1 MQFRVGQLLAD
12 QWKISR
18 QDMDEYALES
28 HRRAAASRDYGHFAR
43 EAIAVPIRDDEGT
56 ITDQFLRTDEGIRR
70 DTTLE
75 RSPRCPPPS
84 TSSPTPRPTSP
95 PGTRRR

>member
-1 MQFRVGQLLAD
+1 MQFRVAQLLAD

-28 HRRAAASRDYGHFAR
+28 HRRAAAATDSGHFAK

-56 ITDQFLRTDEGIRR
+56 LTDQFLRTDEGIRR

-75 RSPRCPPPS
+75 RLASLPPRSP
-84 TSSPTPRPTSP
+84 SSPTPRPTSP